1 MVNDDSDARR
11 TGDRHG
17 KHPDPDPGPDRDSAT
32 GEVLR
37 EAEHAET
44 TELDSRPGN
53 RQQNSGA
60 EGDALTPNPDAAR
73 QHGGPGEGGESDGH

>member
-1 MVNDDSDARR
+1 MVNDDRKPR
-11 TGDRHG
+11 HTGDRHG
-17 KHPDPDPGPDRDSAT
+17 KHPGPGPDRDSAT

-37 EAEHAET
+37 EAERAET

-60 EGDALTPNPDAAR
+60 EGDALTPNPGAAR
-73 QHGGPGEGGESDGH
+73 QHGGAGEGGESDGH